1 MRDDVKKFLI
11 IYAKCFIVIF
21 VMGGILPNI
30 LDYVLNHF
38 YNQPGTYENSI
49 LVGGQM
55 VKPLEILYNYMHIF
69 NSILR

>member
-11 IYAKCFIVIF
+11 IYAKCFIIIF
-21 VMGGILPNI
+21 VMGGILPNV
-30 LDYVLNHF
+30 LDYVLNYF